1 VSRTGDRDHATQT
14 VTGCLYAAHGLY
26 TIIAGIALALF
37 CWLIPMLLV
46 KVTSSD
52 VVDAERLSPTARWVL
67 DNRELMPLMAIPVVV
82 LGVVA
87 LNKVP
92 LRLLWTILGV
102 LALLVPAALLIYT
115 FVVAIALLYN
125 PPPL

>member
-1 VSRTGDRDHATQT
+1 MTGSGEGARYSHTVS
-14 VTGCLYAAHGLY
+14 GCLYAAHGVY
-26 TIIAGIALALF
+26 MIGAGLALAVF

-46 KVTSSD
+46 KVTSSE
-52 VVDAERLSPTARWVL
+52 VVEVERLSPTARWVL
-67 DNRELMPLMAIPVVV
+67 DYHDLMPLMAIPVIV

-102 LALLVPAALLIYT
+102 IALLVPAALLIYT
-115 FVVAIALLYN
+115 FVATIALLYD
-125 PPPL
+125 PAPL